1 MKVLSVAS
9 EIFPLVKTGGLA
21 DVAGALP
28 LALDSCG
35 VEVRTLVPGYPP
47 VLARLGKTSRVATLG
62 RLLGAPAALL
72 SARHEGLNL
81 LVLDAPQLFRR
92 DGGPYG
98 DASGVDHH
106 DNWRRFAAFSRAGA
120 AIAQGAVPGFAPD
133 IVHVHDWQAA
143 MTLAYLR
150 YSGKP
155 APPGVITIHNIAFQG
170 RFDPVIFGGLELPP
184 AAFDVDGVE
193 YFGGVGYLK
202 AGIRAADAITTV
214 SPTYAQEIRT
224 PEFGMGLE
232 GLIDD
237 RSASLFGIVNGIDTA
252 TWNPAS
258 DPDLQRNFTV
268 ETLAGRTANRLALEE
283 RFGLEQDAAP
293 LFCAITRLTW
303 QKGMDVLADCIDDL
317 ARQGGKLAVLG
328 SGDRGLERAL
338 MAAAARHPG
347 RVGVIIGYD
356 EPLSHLIQAGSDAIL
371 IPSRF
376 EPCGLTQLCALR
388 YGCIPV
394 VTRTGGLADTVIDA
408 NSAALAAGVATGIQ
422 FAPLTHERLAFA
434 ISKAISLH
442 SQPEIW
448 RSLQKQGM
456 NSDVSWAAS
465 AARYAELFRSLCARS

>member
-170 RFDPVIFGGLELPP
+170 RFDPVISSVASNCRRRLLTSTASNIS
-184 AAFDVDGVE
+184 AASA
-193 YFGGVGYLK
+193 YLK
-202 AGIRAADAITTV
+202 AGIRAADAITTR
-214 SPTYAQEIRT
+214 E
-224 PEFGMGLE
+224 
-232 GLIDD
+232 
-237 RSASLFGIVNGIDTA
+237 
-252 TWNPAS
+252 
-258 DPDLQRNFTV
+258 PDLCSGNPHAGIRN
-268 ETLAGRTANRLALEE
+268 G
-283 RFGLEQDAAP
+283 
-293 LFCAITRLTW
+293 
-303 QKGMDVLADCIDDL
+303 
-317 ARQGGKLAVLG
+317 AR
-328 SGDRGLERAL
+328 RPHR
-338 MAAAARHPG
+338 
-347 RVGVIIGYD
+347 
-356 EPLSHLIQAGSDAIL
+356 
-371 IPSRF
+371 
-376 EPCGLTQLCALR
+376 
-388 YGCIPV
+388 
-394 VTRTGGLADTVIDA
+394 
-408 NSAALAAGVATGIQ
+408 
-422 FAPLTHERLAFA
+422 
-434 ISKAISLH
+434 
-442 SQPEIW
+442 
-448 RSLQKQGM
+448 
-456 NSDVSWAAS
+456 
-465 AARYAELFRSLCARS
+465 